1 MAKHS
6 DLLTTFRSMPIFRD
20 CTDDELRQID
30 AVADEVAVPAGRALI
45 RQGELGREFVIIIEG
60 SVSVERDGVVVA
72 TLGEGAHFGELALLV
87 DHPRNA
93 TVTAITDLKLQVIDR
108 RGFQNLLDNSPHL
121 TKNLLHSLAHRL
133 SEVDGDVHGKGS

>member
-1 MAKHS
+1 MAKHP
-6 DLLTTFRSMPIFRD
+6 DLLAALRSMPLFRD

-30 AVADEVAVPAGRALI
+30 AVADEVTVPSGRSLV

-60 SVSVERDGVVVA
+60 SATVDRDGTVVA

-93 TVTAITDLKLQVIDR
+93 TVTAATDLKLQVIDR
-108 RGFQNLLDNSPHL
+108 RGFQNLLDSSPHL
-121 TKNLLHSLAHRL
+121 TKNLLHSLAKRL
-133 SEVDGDVHGKGS
+133 SEFDSETSAND

>member
-1 MAKHS
+1 MAKLP
-6 DLLTTFRSMPIFRD
+6 DMLATFRSMPLFHD

-30 AVADEVAVPAGRALI
+30 SVADEVAVPTGRSLI

-60 SVSVERDGVVVA
+60 TVEVVRDGAVVA

-93 TVTAITDLKLQVIDR
+93 TVTATTDLRVQVIDR

-121 TKNLLHSLAHRL
+121 TKNLLHSLARRL
-133 SEVDGDVHGKGS
+133 SEVDGDPQTGG